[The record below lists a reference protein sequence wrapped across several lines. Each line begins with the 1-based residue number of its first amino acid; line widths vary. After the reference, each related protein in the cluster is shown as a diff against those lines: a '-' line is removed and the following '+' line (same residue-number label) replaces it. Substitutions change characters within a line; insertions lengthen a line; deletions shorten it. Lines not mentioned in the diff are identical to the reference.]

1 LKEIRL
7 SNNRLGDEGGIPLAK
22 ALKLSKTIRVCHVSN
37 NKLSAES
44 AKEFASL
51 IKANQALKDLDLSS
65 NMIIMEELQILADAF
80 KESSL
85 ECLNLR
91 NNLISSEEILAFD
104 QVLAFVANLPKRKF
118 LF

>member
-1 LKEIRL
+1 M
-7 SNNRLGDEGGIPLAK
+7 
-22 ALKLSKTIRVCHVSN
+22 KLSKSIKVCHVSN

-44 AKEFASL
+44 AKEFAEL
-51 IKANQALKDLDLSS
+51 IRANQALRDLDLSS
-65 NMIIMEELQILADAF
+65 NLIIMEELQILADAF

-104 QVLAFVANLPKRKF
+104 SVLAYVANLPKRKF